1 MKIQFLPVVNV
12 VLTANEWNLF
22 ADMEGAEEAA
32 RELSN
37 AASDA
42 LTGAWR
48 LMNLDEPRFTLSEAA
63 RYALD
68 GWQRRAEAFADVGAL
83 DTEPRAVMKQL
94 CDNLLRGVTAAEV
107 VDKQC
112 LWI

>member
-12 VLTANEWNLF
+12 VLNAHEWGLF
-22 ADMEGAEEAA
+22 ADMPGADDAA
-32 RELSN
+32 TELSN

-48 LMNLDEPRFTLSEAA
+48 LMNLDDPRSSLLAA
-63 RYALD
+63 SQYALD
-68 GWQRRAEAFADVGAL
+68 GWQRRAEAFADMGAL

-94 CDNLLRGVTAAEV
+94 CDTLLGGVTAEV